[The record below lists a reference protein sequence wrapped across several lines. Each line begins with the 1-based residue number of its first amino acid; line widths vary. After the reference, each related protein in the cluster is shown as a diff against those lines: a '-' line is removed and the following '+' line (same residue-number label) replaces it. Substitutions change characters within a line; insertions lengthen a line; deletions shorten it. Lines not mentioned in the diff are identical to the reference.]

1 MIICCKLK
9 KKNQI
14 VNSYCKLIVI
24 QCNFILSFQFKK
36 ITKVKCVKAFIWIQL
51 KLLSYT
57 AEKIKQNNFEH
68 GNLIAKMKPT
78 HKTSITS
85 RKDKNGQLSIHLE
98 PLVSLFVIQLLK
110 LNSFKIEL
118 YFK

>member
-1 MIICCKLK
+1 M
-9 KKNQI
+9 
-14 VNSYCKLIVI
+14 
-24 QCNFILSFQFKK
+24 
-36 ITKVKCVKAFIWIQL
+36 
-51 KLLSYT
+51 LLFYT

-85 RKDKNGQLSIHLE
+85 RKDKNRQLSIHLE

-110 LNSFKIEL
+110 LNRFEIEL
-118 YFK
+118 YCK